1 MAKFFETS
9 QNIAELVQSK
19 WEETGL
25 AQMGIELKLISVTK
39 AKNVLKA
46 SKAGAT
52 INYLTK
58 KDAFLIIY
66 EEAFDR
72 LSDEYKEKIIE
83 GALSNIS
90 YDTDKDKLNVE
101 TDIAKELFRMRR
113 KYENYIDIMEASYLV
128 INQIEE
134 EEKERQRKNAEYI
147 IAHYEEQ
154 VAMRKTRYEEMI
166 KQAEEQYQRDLEWEA
181 KRLEVAKEMLEDT
194 CE

>member
-9 QNIAELVQSK
+9 QDIAELVQSK
-19 WEETGL
+19 WENTGL

-72 LSDEYKEKIIE
+72 LSDEYKERILE

-134 EEKERQRKNAEYI
+134 EEKERKEAEK
-147 IAHYEEQ
+147 AKK
-154 VAMRKTRYEEMI
+154 AAAR
-166 KQAEEQYQRDLEWEA
+166 EA
-181 KRLEVAKEMLEDT
+181 KKKNQ
-194 CE
+194 

>member
-1 MAKFFETS
+1 MKIYETS
-9 QNIAELVQSK
+9 ADIAELCQAK

-25 AQMGIELKLISVTK
+25 AQMGIELKLLSVTK

-72 LSDEYKEKIIE
+72 LSDEYKERILE

-113 KYENYIDIMEASYLV
+113 KYENYVDIMEASYLV

-134 EEKERQRKNAEYI
+134 EEKERKEAEK
-147 IAHYEEQ
+147 AQ
-154 VAMRKTRYEEMI
+154 KAAAR
-166 KQAEEQYQRDLEWEA
+166 EA
-181 KRLEVAKEMLEDT
+181 KKKN
-194 CE
+194 

>member
-9 QNIAELVQSK
+9 QDIAELVQSK

-72 LSDEYKEKIIE
+72 LSDEYKERILE

-113 KYENYIDIMEASYLV
+113 KYENYVDIMEASYLV

-134 EEKERQRKNAEYI
+134 EEKERKEAEK
-147 IAHYEEQ
+147 AQ
-154 VAMRKTRYEEMI
+154 KAAAR
-166 KQAEEQYQRDLEWEA
+166 EA
-181 KRLEVAKEMLEDT
+181 KKKNQ
-194 CE
+194 

>member
-9 QNIAELVQSK
+9 QDIAELVQSK
-19 WEETGL
+19 WEDTGL

-72 LSDEYKEKIIE
+72 LTDEYKEKIIE

-90 YDTDKDKLNVE
+90 YDTEKDKLNVE
-101 TDIAKELFRMRR
+101 GDIAKELFRMRR
-113 KYENYIDIMEASYLV
+113 KYENYVDIMEASYLV

-134 EEKERQRKNAEYI
+134 EEKERKEAEKAKKKN
-147 IAHYEEQ
+147 Q
-154 VAMRKTRYEEMI
+154 
-166 KQAEEQYQRDLEWEA
+166 
-181 KRLEVAKEMLEDT
+181 
-194 CE
+194 

>member
-9 QNIAELVQSK
+9 QDIAELVQSK
-19 WEETGL
+19 WEDTGL

-72 LSDEYKEKIIE
+72 LTDEYKEKIIE

-90 YDTDKDKLNVE
+90 YDTEKDKLNVE
-101 TDIAKELFRMRR
+101 GDIAKELFRMRR
-113 KYENYIDIMEASYLV
+113 KYENYVDIMEASYLV
-128 INQIEE
+128 ISQIEE
-134 EEKERQRKNAEYI
+134 EEKERKEAEK
-147 IAHYEEQ
+147 AQ
-154 VAMRKTRYEEMI
+154 KAAAR
-166 KQAEEQYQRDLEWEA
+166 EA
-181 KRLEVAKEMLEDT
+181 KKKKQ
-194 CE
+194 

>member
-9 QNIAELVQSK
+9 QDIAELVQSK
-19 WEETGL
+19 WENTGL

-72 LSDEYKEKIIE
+72 LSDEYKERILE

-113 KYENYIDIMEASYLV
+113 KYENYVDIMEASYLV
-128 INQIEE
+128 ISQIEE
-134 EEKERQRKNAEYI
+134 EEKERKEAEK
-147 IAHYEEQ
+147 AQ
-154 VAMRKTRYEEMI
+154 KAAAR
-166 KQAEEQYQRDLEWEA
+166 EA
-181 KRLEVAKEMLEDT
+181 KKKNQ
-194 CE
+194 

>member
-9 QNIAELVQSK
+9 QDIAELVQSK

-72 LSDEYKEKIIE
+72 LSDEYKERILE

-90 YDTDKDKLNVE
+90 YDTEKDKLNVE
-101 TDIAKELFRMRR
+101 GDIAKEIFRMRR
-113 KYENYIDIMEASYLV
+113 KYESYVDIMEASYGV
-128 INQIEE
+128 ISQIEE
-134 EEKERQRKNAEYI
+134 EEKERKEAEK
-147 IAHYEEQ
+147 AQ
-154 VAMRKTRYEEMI
+154 KAAAR
-166 KQAEEQYQRDLEWEA
+166 EA
-181 KRLEVAKEMLEDT
+181 KKKNQ
-194 CE
+194 

>member
-1 MAKFFETS
+1 MKFFETS
-9 QNIAELVQSK
+9 ADIAELVQSK

-39 AKNVLKA
+39 AKTVLKA

-72 LSDEYKEKIIE
+72 LSDEYKVKLLE

-90 YDTDKDKLNVE
+90 YDTEKDKLNVE
-101 TDIAKELFRMRR
+101 GDIAKEIFRMRR
-113 KYENYIDIMEASYLV
+113 KYENYVDIMEASYGV
-128 INQIEE
+128 ISQIEE
-134 EEKERQRKNAEYI
+134 EERERKEAEK
-147 IAHYEEQ
+147 AQ
-154 VAMRKTRYEEMI
+154 KAAAR
-166 KQAEEQYQRDLEWEA
+166 EA
-181 KRLEVAKEMLEDT
+181 KKRNK
-194 CE
+194 

>member
-9 QNIAELVQSK
+9 QDIAELIQSK
-19 WEETGL
+19 WENTGL

-72 LSDEYKEKIIE
+72 LSDEYKERILE

-113 KYENYIDIMEASYLV
+113 KYENYVDIMEASYLV

-134 EEKERQRKNAEYI
+134 EEKERKEAEK
-147 IAHYEEQ
+147 AQ
-154 VAMRKTRYEEMI
+154 KAAAR
-166 KQAEEQYQRDLEWEA
+166 EA
-181 KRLEVAKEMLEDT
+181 KKKNQ
-194 CE
+194 

>member
-1 MAKFFETS
+1 MAKFFEAS
-9 QNIAELVQSK
+9 QDIAELVQSK
-19 WEETGL
+19 WENTGL

-72 LSDEYKEKIIE
+72 LSDEYKERILE

-113 KYENYIDIMEASYLV
+113 KYENYVDIMEASYLV

-134 EEKERQRKNAEYI
+134 EEKERKEAEK
-147 IAHYEEQ
+147 AQ
-154 VAMRKTRYEEMI
+154 KAAAR
-166 KQAEEQYQRDLEWEA
+166 EA
-181 KRLEVAKEMLEDT
+181 KKKNQ
-194 CE
+194 

>member
-9 QNIAELVQSK
+9 QDIAELVQSK
-19 WEETGL
+19 WEETSL
-25 AQMGIELKLISVTK
+25 PQMGIELKLISVTK

-72 LSDEYKEKIIE
+72 LTDEYKEKIIE

-90 YDTDKDKLNVE
+90 YDAEKDKLNVE
-101 TDIAKELFRMRR
+101 GDIAKELFRMRR
-113 KYENYIDIMEASYLV
+113 KYENYVDIMEASYLV

-134 EEKERQRKNAEYI
+134 EEKERKEAEK
-147 IAHYEEQ
+147 AQ
-154 VAMRKTRYEEMI
+154 KAAAR
-166 KQAEEQYQRDLEWEA
+166 EA
-181 KRLEVAKEMLEDT
+181 KKKNQ
-194 CE
+194 

>member
-9 QNIAELVQSK
+9 QDIAELVQSK
-19 WEETGL
+19 WENTGL

-72 LSDEYKEKIIE
+72 LSDEYKERILE

-113 KYENYIDIMEASYLV
+113 KYENYVDIMEASYLV

-134 EEKERQRKNAEYI
+134 EEKERKEAEKAQKAAAREGKKKN
-147 IAHYEEQ
+147 Q
-154 VAMRKTRYEEMI
+154 
-166 KQAEEQYQRDLEWEA
+166 
-181 KRLEVAKEMLEDT
+181 
-194 CE
+194 

>member
-9 QNIAELVQSK
+9 QDIAELVQSK
-19 WEETGL
+19 WENTGL
-25 AQMGIELKLISVTK
+25 SQMGIELKLISVTK

-72 LSDEYKEKIIE
+72 LSDEYKERIIE

-134 EEKERQRKNAEYI
+134 EEKERKEAEK
-147 IAHYEEQ
+147 AQ
-154 VAMRKTRYEEMI
+154 KAAAR
-166 KQAEEQYQRDLEWEA
+166 EA
-181 KRLEVAKEMLEDT
+181 KKKNQ
-194 CE
+194 

>member
-9 QNIAELVQSK
+9 QDIAELVQNK
-19 WEETGL
+19 WEDTGL

-72 LSDEYKEKIIE
+72 LTDEYKERIIE

-113 KYENYIDIMEASYLV
+113 KYENYVDIMEASYLV
-128 INQIEE
+128 ISQIEE
-134 EEKERQRKNAEYI
+134 EEKERKEAEK
-147 IAHYEEQ
+147 AQ
-154 VAMRKTRYEEMI
+154 KAAAR
-166 KQAEEQYQRDLEWEA
+166 EA
-181 KRLEVAKEMLEDT
+181 KKKNQ
-194 CE
+194 

>member
-1 MAKFFETS
+1 MAKFFEAS
-9 QNIAELVQSK
+9 QDIAELVQSK
-19 WEETGL
+19 WENTGL

-134 EEKERQRKNAEYI
+134 EEKERKEAEK
-147 IAHYEEQ
+147 AQ
-154 VAMRKTRYEEMI
+154 KAAAR
-166 KQAEEQYQRDLEWEA
+166 EA
-181 KRLEVAKEMLEDT
+181 KKKNQ
-194 CE
+194 

>member
-9 QNIAELVQSK
+9 QDIAELVQNK
-19 WEETGL
+19 WEDTGL

-72 LSDEYKEKIIE
+72 LTDEYKEKIIE

-90 YDTDKDKLNVE
+90 YDAEKDKLNVE
-101 TDIAKELFRMRR
+101 GDIAKELFRMRR
-113 KYENYIDIMEASYLV
+113 KYENYVDIMEASYLV
-128 INQIEE
+128 ISQIEE
-134 EEKERQRKNAEYI
+134 EEKERKEAEK
-147 IAHYEEQ
+147 AQ
-154 VAMRKTRYEEMI
+154 KAAAR
-166 KQAEEQYQRDLEWEA
+166 EA
-181 KRLEVAKEMLEDT
+181 KKKKQ
-194 CE
+194 

>member
-1 MAKFFETS
+1 MKIYETS
-9 QNIAELVQSK
+9 ADIAELCQAK

-25 AQMGIELKLISVTK
+25 AQMGIELKLLSVTK

-134 EEKERQRKNAEYI
+134 EEKERKEAEK
-147 IAHYEEQ
+147 AQ
-154 VAMRKTRYEEMI
+154 KAAVR
-166 KQAEEQYQRDLEWEA
+166 EA
-181 KRLEVAKEMLEDT
+181 KKKNQ
-194 CE
+194 

>member
-9 QNIAELVQSK
+9 QDIAELVQSK
-19 WEETGL
+19 WENTGL

-72 LSDEYKEKIIE
+72 LSDEYKERILE

-101 TDIAKELFRMRR
+101 TDIAKEIFRMRR
-113 KYENYIDIMEASYLV
+113 KYENYVDIMEASYLV

-134 EEKERQRKNAEYI
+134 EEKERKEAEK
-147 IAHYEEQ
+147 AQ
-154 VAMRKTRYEEMI
+154 KAAAR
-166 KQAEEQYQRDLEWEA
+166 EA
-181 KRLEVAKEMLEDT
+181 KKKNQ
-194 CE
+194 

>member
-9 QNIAELVQSK
+9 QDIAELVQSK
-19 WEETGL
+19 WENTGL

-72 LSDEYKEKIIE
+72 LSDEYKERILE

-113 KYENYIDIMEASYLV
+113 KYENYVDIMEASYLV
-128 INQIEE
+128 IKQIEE
-134 EEKERQRKNAEYI
+134 EEKGRKEAEK
-147 IAHYEEQ
+147 AKK
-154 VAMRKTRYEEMI
+154 ADAR
-166 KQAEEQYQRDLEWEA
+166 EA
-181 KRLEVAKEMLEDT
+181 KKKNQ
-194 CE
+194 

>member
-9 QNIAELVQSK
+9 QDIAELVQSK
-19 WEETGL
+19 WENTGL

-134 EEKERQRKNAEYI
+134 EEKERKEAEK
-147 IAHYEEQ
+147 AQ
-154 VAMRKTRYEEMI
+154 KAAAR
-166 KQAEEQYQRDLEWEA
+166 EA
-181 KRLEVAKEMLEDT
+181 KKKNQ
-194 CE
+194 

>member
-1 MAKFFETS
+1 MAKFFEAS
-9 QNIAELVQSK
+9 QDIAELVQSK

-113 KYENYIDIMEASYLV
+113 KYENYVDIMEASYLV

-134 EEKERQRKNAEYI
+134 EEKERKEAEK
-147 IAHYEEQ
+147 AQ
-154 VAMRKTRYEEMI
+154 KAAAR
-166 KQAEEQYQRDLEWEA
+166 EA
-181 KRLEVAKEMLEDT
+181 KKKNQ
-194 CE
+194 